1 MFKKVLQN
9 PPILSNTGS
18 SEQKPGCLGVWHIY
32 GVILFHVSCTPE
44 KYVHFTIQQKI
55 DRQLVWECHAP
66 WCWVA
71 PFHSSSLRVP
81 KAWENRAKNPREPHE
96 GNENP
101 FEIDIQGHILR
112 LGTWKPKKNT
122 PKTPNLRSNHGPSLP
137 NTVDGSEIRL
147 ASWLVVNPK
156 KTNKVLSIPGGAG
169 FLPSTVP
176 LEKVFQDV
184 SGLFW

>member
-1 MFKKVLQN
+1 MS
-9 PPILSNTGS
+9 ISLSNKKLTGS
-18 SEQKPGCLGVWHIY
+18 SFGNATHLDVE
-32 GVILFHVSCTPE
+32 
-44 KYVHFTIQQKI
+44 
-55 DRQLVWECHAP
+55 
-66 WCWVA
+66 
-71 PFHSSSLRVP
+71 SLRSTHLLSGSQRRG
-81 KAWENRAKNPREPHE
+81 KIGAKNPREPHE

-176 LEKVFQDV
+176 LEKVFSGCFRFILVGPNIFSGDV
-184 SGLFW
+184 WMSRELPCRERETISHQTGASENHRLKKVPGW